1 MTQQIVAPDSLQLV
15 AGRPSAI
22 INAEHHLCPGCG
34 EGIAIRVVGSVIDE
48 LQAREK
54 TVVAVGV
61 GCSIMAI
68 RLLDVDYQQALHGR
82 APAMASGIKR
92 VLPDRL
98 VFTVQG
104 DGDLIAEGVLEAVQA
119 AARGENITIICVNN
133 GVNGETGGQMTP
145 ATIVGQQTKTS
156 MGGRDAKTQGMPLG
170 MAELLAAVPGARYV
184 ARGSVHNPAEVQ
196 KAKRYI
202 KRAFEL
208 QVAEEG
214 FTYVELLTMCPS
226 GWMMQPVE
234 AMDFIED
241 QFSKVHKLGEF
252 KGGTGRG

>member
-1 MTQQIVAPDSLQLV
+1 MTAQQVISADMVKV
-15 AGRPSAI
+15 AGRPSSI

-34 EGIAIRVVGSVIDE
+34 EGVAIRLIGSVIDE

-82 APAMASGIKR
+82 AAAMATGIKR

-104 DGDLIAEGVLEAVQA
+104 DGDLIAEGVSEAVQA

-133 GVNGETGGQMTP
+133 GVTGETGGQMTP
-145 ATIVGQQTKTS
+145 ATLIGQQTKTS
-156 MGGRDAKTQGMPLG
+156 MGGRDSTLHGAPLG
-170 MAELLAAVPGARYV
+170 MAELLAAVPGASFV
-184 ARGSVHNPAEVQ
+184 ARGAVHAPAHVQ
-196 KAKRYI
+196 KARRYI
-202 KRAFEL
+202 KKAFET
-208 QVAEEG
+208 QIAGGG
-214 FTYVELLTMCPS
+214 FSYVELLTMCPS
-226 GWMMQPVE
+226 GWTMQPVE
-234 AMDFIED
+234 AMDFIEN
-241 QFSKVHKLGEF
+241 QMSKVHVLGEF
-252 KGGTGRG
+252 KGGKHE